1 MKRRLSRL
9 ALILVLL
16 LMTVALH
23 IPSFALANPMYEI
36 PYPSEPN
43 MELPTLK
50 VESPQNGTAYTAVT
64 AELSFTVTKPD
75 SWDTYWNAG
84 VSELIP
90 VIGSYIV
97 WAYLDGNETY
107 HFLDPHLQNVPTANY
122 SLNLDWLKS
131 GTHSLKIDLKATT
144 YYKNPHP
151 DRYDYL
157 EHIMNVSETINF
169 TIQDASTPSPEPQQ
183 DAFLQALVAA
193 ASGASA
199 TIVGLGVLLY
209 FKKRKR

>member
-1 MKRRLSRL
+1 MKRRILAL

-16 LMTVALH
+16 LMTVALYF
-23 IPSFALANPMYEI
+23 PSFALANPMYEI

-43 MELPTLK
+43 KELPTLK
-50 VESPQNGTAYTAVT
+50 VESPQNGTAYTAGK
-64 AELSFTVTKPD
+64 AELAFTVTKPD

-97 WAYLDGNETY
+97 WIYLDGNETH
-107 HFLDPHLQNVPTANY
+107 HFLDPHLQSVPITNY
-122 SLNLDWLKS
+122 SLTLDWLIS
-131 GTHSLKIDLKATT
+131 GTHTLKIDLKAKT

-151 DRYDYL
+151 DPYDYL
-157 EHIMNVSETINF
+157 EHIMNVSETIHFNI
-169 TIQDASTPSPEPQQ
+169 TPASTPSPGSQQ
-183 DAFLQALVAA
+183 ERFPTTLVAT